1 MHHPVPKLFPRV
13 LGLIMVAPSTPCHG
27 TQVCSRYLLLHSK
40 VPASLV
46 AYQNDNIC
54 YTQKSI
60 IWGNL
65 SINSPSLLPLVLAG

>member
-1 MHHPVPKLFPRV
+1 MHHPVSKLLPRV
-13 LGLIMVAPSTPCHG
+13 LGLMMVAPSTPRRG
-27 TQVCSRYLLLHSK
+27 TQVCSRYLLLHNK
-40 VPASLV
+40 VPPSLV

-65 SINSPSLLPLVLAG
+65 SINSPSLLPLLLAG